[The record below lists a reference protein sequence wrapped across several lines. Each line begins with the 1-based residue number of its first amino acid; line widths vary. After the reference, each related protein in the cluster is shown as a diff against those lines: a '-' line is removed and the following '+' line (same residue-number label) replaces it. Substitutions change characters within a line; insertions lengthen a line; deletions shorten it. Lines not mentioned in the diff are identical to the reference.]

1 MHEQKRSV
9 KQLFEKCFPHLWVM
23 RMIMSTLFFKHIRYV
38 TTENDKKNLISFNVT
53 SLPTNFPISD
63 TLNIMNYHVSNN
75 HEFIRKTFIAQYQ
88 HTDLVFLALATT

>member
-1 MHEQKRSV
+1 
-9 KQLFEKCFPHLWVM
+9 
-23 RMIMSTLFFKHIRYV
+23 MSTLFFKHIRYV

-63 TLNIMNYHVSNN
+63 TLNVMNYHVSNN